1 MPEADQK
8 FLALLPA
15 LGAYRS
21 LLCLK
26 GILPGRT
33 FFSHFNLP
41 IIAADGAYNLL
52 LEKGIVADV
61 AIGDC
66 DSIRAPIAPQTR
78 KIVAEN
84 QDFSDFQKALKFVR
98 ENRLSPPIILGINGG
113 YIDHI
118 LSNVAIFSRTDAVAY
133 MPPNVAMVVRDRLA
147 LRLPLAT
154 KLSLFAVPFGRV
166 TTRGL
171 RWELE
176 NRELHFPEYN
186 SCFNRTVAEQVAFEV
201 AEGAIFLV
209 IYLENIADAG
219 SEGIELIH

>member
-1 MPEADQK
+1 MKNEQK
-8 FLALLPA
+8 FLSILPL

-26 GILPGRT
+26 GALPGRT
-33 FFSHFNLP
+33 FFSHFDLP

-52 LEKGIVADV
+52 WERGIVADV
-61 AIGDC
+61 VIGDC
-66 DSIRAPIAPQTR
+66 DSIRVPIASKTR
-78 KIVAEN
+78 KIVAED
-84 QDFSDFQKALKFVR
+84 QDFSDFQKALKFAR
-98 ENRLSPPIILGINGG
+98 ENHLSPPIILGINGG

-118 LSNVAIFSRTDAVAY
+118 LSNIAIFAQTDAVAY

-171 RWELE
+171 RWELDD
-176 NRELHFPEYN
+176 RELHFPGDN

-201 AEGAIFLV
+201 AEGAVVLV
-209 IYLENIADAG
+209 IYLENIADMGSAG
-219 SEGIELIH
+219 IGIIY